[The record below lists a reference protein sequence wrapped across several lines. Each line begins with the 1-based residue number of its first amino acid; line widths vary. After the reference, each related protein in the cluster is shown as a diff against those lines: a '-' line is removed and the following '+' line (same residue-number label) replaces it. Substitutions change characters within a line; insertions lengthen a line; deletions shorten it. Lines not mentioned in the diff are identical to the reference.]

1 MFQITLAAALN
12 FLGLAMAALGVSML
26 LGTPSRFEP
35 VATTVLTTGGLG
47 LILVSTL
54 LLVGLMLSAS
64 NQEERSREPDAKQGA
79 TVTPVPLRHQDQL
92 VNVMQELRDS
102 ALDLIERRREI
113 HHLNI
118 HRWHYAHRDETS
130 QEIAAHKRY
139 RQAKSALELHRLS
152 LPTEFW
158 VPVDN
163 FCDVIDLS
171 LSRDVYSPPKDR
183 QIYDNF
189 IRIWQSTMRQI
200 NEIVSGSPAS
210 EEEARQL
217 AD

>member
-1 MFQITLAAALN
+1 MSQITLAAALN
-12 FLGLAMAALGVSML
+12 FLGLAMVALGVSML
-26 LGTPSRFEP
+26 LVAPSLVEP
-35 VATTVLTTGGLG
+35 VAVAALTTGGVG
-47 LILVSTL
+47 LILLSTL
-54 LLVGLMLSAS
+54 LLVGLMLSSS
-64 NQEERSREPDAKQGA
+64 NREERSWETDDAQSA
-79 TVTPVPLRHQDQL
+79 TAIPVPLRHQDQL
-92 VNVMQELRDS
+92 INAMEELRDS

-139 RQAKSALELHRLS
+139 RQAKSALDLHRLS

-163 FCDVIDLS
+163 FCDAIDLS
-171 LSRDVYSPPKDR
+171 LSRDVYSAPKDR
-183 QIYDNF
+183 QVYDNF
-189 IRIWQSTMRQI
+189 VRLWHSTMRQI
-200 NEIVSGSPAS
+200 NEIVSGRPAP
-210 EEEARQL
+210 EEAHQL

>member
-1 MFQITLAAALN
+1 MSQITLAAALN
-12 FLGLAMAALGVSML
+12 FLGLAMAAWGVSML
-26 LGTPSRFEP
+26 LGVPSTFEP
-35 VATTVLTTGGLG
+35 LAITALTTGGLG

-54 LLVGLMLSAS
+54 LLVGLVLSS
-64 NQEERSREPDAKQGA
+64 SSRDNRSREPDGIQGGAAK
-79 TVTPVPLRHQDQL
+79 PVPLRHQDQL
-92 VNVMQELRDS
+92 VNAMEELRDS

-163 FCDVIDLS
+163 FCDAIDLS

-183 QIYDNF
+183 QVYDNF
-189 IRIWQSTMRQI
+189 VRLWHSTMRQI
-200 NEIVSGSPAS
+200 NETVSGRPAS
-210 EEEARQL
+210 DEARQL